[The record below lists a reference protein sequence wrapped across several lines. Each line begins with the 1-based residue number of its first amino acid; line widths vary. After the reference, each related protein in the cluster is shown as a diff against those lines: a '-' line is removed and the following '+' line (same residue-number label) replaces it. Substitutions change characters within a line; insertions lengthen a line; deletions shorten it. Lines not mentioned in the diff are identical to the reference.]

1 MCFLRW
7 AHSAS
12 VGLGFWGQSGA
23 EFVVLGRPSSQ
34 IQLRY
39 ECLWP
44 SVQSMGGKYGM
55 KRSVCVG
62 QSWSLL
68 TLAGSVKLET
78 CLARHTNQS
87 LWVIDLKNFIFTF
100 LLFSTTLLLGLF
112 TLHVTPRTALS
123 IDAIGIAVVLVCVD
137 NAYSLENL

>member
-12 VGLGFWGQSGA
+12 VGLAFWGQSGA
-23 EFVVLGRPSSQ
+23 EFVVLGWPSSQ

-44 SVQSMGGKYGM
+44 SVQSMGGKYGI

-68 TLAGSVKLET
+68 TLAGSVNLET
-78 CLARHTNQS
+78 CLARHANQS
-87 LWVIDLKNFIFTF
+87 LWVIDLKFYIYFPFIFYYTIIRF
-100 LLFSTTLLLGLF
+100 IVTTCHSPYSSEYWCHWHCCCFSM
-112 TLHVTPRTALS
+112 
-123 IDAIGIAVVLVCVD
+123 CW
-137 NAYSLENL
+137 